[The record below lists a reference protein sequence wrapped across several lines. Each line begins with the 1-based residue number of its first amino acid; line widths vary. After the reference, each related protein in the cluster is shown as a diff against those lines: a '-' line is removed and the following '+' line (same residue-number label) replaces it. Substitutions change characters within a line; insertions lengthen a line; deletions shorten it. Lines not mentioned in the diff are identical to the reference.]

1 MRRTFRSTATPN
13 PSILLSMMFGLV
25 ALAAS
30 PAFAGIHTWDVAEVF
45 SNADGTIQFVELVDN
60 GTTGGEINVGNGS
73 ITSSLGT
80 ISWSNGAVT
89 GPTNGRR
96 YLIATPAFAALPG
109 APTPDVVVPP
119 ANVPMFDIAGDTVS
133 FGSVDSMTFPAVPTD
148 GLQSIDDAT
157 GVGQNSPENYAGQTG
172 SVNANPAPPAVPLSS
187 PLVVLFILAA
197 CGGLGAMA
205 LGSRSVAAQ
214 R

>member
-1 MRRTFRSTATPN
+1 MPGTSRLTARPRR
-13 PSILLSMMFGLV
+13 SILLSIALGLV
-25 ALAAS
+25 AVAS
-30 PAFAGIHTWDVAEVF
+30 PAIAGIHTWDVAEVF

-60 GTTGGEINVGNGS
+60 GTTGGEINVGNAS

-80 ISWSNGAVT
+80 VTWANGTVT
-89 GPTNGRR
+89 PPTNGRR